1 MHVRMKLAAAF
12 VAGTVVAGGGAF
24 AANSASNEISAC
36 VNNRTK
42 ALTLANDNGKCPANT
57 TSLKWAIQGPQG
69 KTGPAGTPGTAAD
82 GLNATAIAKK
92 LLPSVVSIAVT
103 TRTGSGT
110 GTGFVTGFDSHAGD
124 GNSYIITNNHV
135 VDGAR
140 TITVEMDNGTEY
152 PGTIVGTDPTY
163 DIAVVMVAGE
173 TLPAVK
179 LGSSSNLVIGQP
191 VLAIGSPLGL
201 SGTVTTGIIS
211 ALNRPVTTGST
222 SYDSYINAIQTDA
235 AINPGNS
242 GGPLVDADGSVIG
255 VNSAI
260 ASLGSST
267 SGQSG
272 SIGLGFSIPITQAV
286 RVANELTSTAVISNG
301 KVTSTG
307 KSTRPLLGV
316 SFDTTYSGTGAKIAK
331 LTSGGGAEGAG
342 IPVGAVI
349 KKIDSRLIKDLLTAL
364 VSIRSYEPNS
374 TITVT
379 ADLPSG
385 TSKQFTV
392 KLGSGP
398 SN

>member
-1 MHVRMKLAAAF
+1 MNVRMKMAAAF
-12 VAGTVVAGGGAF
+12 VAGTVIAGGGAF
-24 AANSASNEISAC
+24 AANSSSNEITAC

-42 ALTLANDNGKCPANT
+42 ALTLANSNGKCPSST
-57 TSLKWAIQGPQG
+57 TPLKWNIQGPQG
-69 KTGPAGTPGTAAD
+69 ATGPAGTPGTTVD
-82 GLNATAIAKK
+82 GLDATGIAKRT
-92 LLPSVVSIAVT
+92 LPSVVSLGVT

-110 GTGFVTGFDSHAGD
+110 GTGFVTKFDSRDRD

-135 VDGAR
+135 VEGAR
-140 TITVEMDNGTEY
+140 TITVEMESGIEY
-152 PGTIVGTDPTY
+152 SGSIVGADPTY
-163 DIAVVMVAGE
+163 DIAVVMVAGQ
-173 TLPAVK
+173 TLPAAK
-179 LGSSSNLVIGQP
+179 IGSSTNLVIGQP

-222 SYDSYINAIQTDA
+222 NYDSFINAIQTDA

-242 GGPLVDADGSVIG
+242 GGPLLDADGAIIG

-272 SIGLGFSIPITQAV
+272 SIGLGFAIPIAQAL
-286 RVANELTSTAVISNG
+286 RVANELASTATISNG
-301 KVTSTG
+301 KVTTAG

-316 SFDTTYSGTGAKIAK
+316 SFDNTYSGSGAKIAK
-331 LTSGGGAEGAG
+331 LTTGGGAEAAG
-342 IPVGAVI
+342 IPVGAVVT
-349 KKIDSRLIKDLLTAL
+349 KIDSRLIKDLLTAL

-374 TITVT
+374 TVSVTV
-379 ADLPSG
+379 DLPSG
-385 TSKQFTV
+385 GSKAYTV